1 MKKLLFFAICLLV
14 AGAVNA
20 QGYYYGPGYNG
31 PPRRIVRRPPPRRQS
46 DNFYTVRVGITG
58 GLNVSN
64 TISNYSGSST
74 GTIAAFN
81 AGLTLDIPLVYPV
94 SFEPE
99 VLISQKGYTGTDY
112 AADGSSV
119 GNFTQRANFIDVPL
133 LLKFHLGPIVNFVL
147 GPQIS
152 FPISTTYTFDN
163 GIGATDQQKYN
174 NTADR
179 TLVGGVAGI
188 GFDLSR
194 NVELRARYTYDFNGS
209 DENAANGNAEFRY
222 QVFQVGLGF
231 KF

>member
-20 QGYYYGPGYNG
+20 QGYYYGPGYYG
-31 PPRRIVRRPPPRRQS
+31 PRRVVRRPPPRRRA

-58 GLNVSN
+58 GLNLSN
-64 TISNYSGSST
+64 TVNNYTGYNT

-94 SFEPE
+94 SFAPE
-99 VLISQKGYTGTDY
+99 VLFSQKGYSSNTVADDGT
-112 AADGSSV
+112 V
-119 GNFTQRANFIDVPL
+119 GNYTQRANFIDVPL
-133 LLKFHLGPIVNFVL
+133 LLKFHLGPIVNFAL

-152 FPISTTYTFDN
+152 FPISTTYTFDD
-163 GIGATDQQKYN
+163 GVDATDREKYN
-174 NTADR
+174 TTADK
-179 TLVGGVAGI
+179 TLVGGVVGI

-209 DENAANGNAEFRY
+209 DENAAIGDPQFRY
-222 QVFQVGLGF
+222 QVFQVGLGI